1 MQLSSTLIMACA
13 LFTFAIAALVV
24 ETTEVVST
32 RLPQSCEPQTK

>member
-13 LFTFAIAALVV
+13 LITSAIAAPVV

-32 RLPQSCEPQTK
+32 RLP